1 MGGPANHRWRSP
13 AMTSFERPSQLTIY
27 VCDNAVH
34 HHKPLCDVIV
44 HRAQEAGLA
53 GATVLRGIE
62 GFGRAGDIHTTRIL
76 DVSDHLPIS
85 IVIVDDDAKLRDFV
99 HHNDDVLHG
108 RLVTLDQLEIYPAAT
123 QA

>member
-1 MGGPANHRWRSP
+1 V
-13 AMTSFERPSQLTIY
+13 TSFARPSQLTIY

-44 HRAQEAGLA
+44 QRAREAGLA

-62 GFGRAGDIHTTRIL
+62 GFGRAGDIHTARIL

-85 IVIVDDDAKLRDFV
+85 IVIVDDDSRLRDFV
-99 HHNDDVLHG
+99 RDNDDALHG
-108 RLVTLDQLEIYPAAT
+108 RLVTLDHLEIYPARAGT
-123 QA
+123 